1 MKNKVDNIK
10 SNISDIFELPK
21 EIVMDLPKITMIGNM
36 QILVTNH
43 KGIIEYTKE
52 IIRINT
58 NSGVIKITGSDMYLK
73 TILSEEIIISGL
85 IEKLEFLY

>member
-52 IIRINT
+52 TIRINT
-58 NSGVIKITGSDMYLK
+58 NSGVIKMTGSDMCLK
-73 TILSEEIIISGL
+73 LFFQ
-85 IEKLEFLY
+85 KR